1 MSADTKPSSSPDS
14 KDLIA
19 LLDEYLVRKAPFQI
33 PESGREAI
41 VKFGPWIVALVLL
54 LSLPSLFVILGL
66 STAFLPYGAIGY
78 GLLWGIVY
86 CVQLGLMALALPGL
100 FARKKSGWMLVFY
113 AQIVSTVAA
122 VMSYAFLSAVVV
134 GVIAFYV
141 LFQVRT
147 LYKN

>member
-1 MSADTKPSSSPDS
+1 MSAAANRMGGPES

-19 LLDEYLVRKAPFQI
+19 LLDYYLVKKAPFQI

-41 VKFGPWIVALVLL
+41 VKFGPWIVALFLL

-78 GLLWGIVY
+78 GVLWAVAFCVY
-86 CVQLGLMALALPGL
+86 LALMVLALPGL
-100 FARKKSGWMLVFY
+100 FARKKAGWMLLFY
-113 AQIVSTVAA
+113 AQLVSTVASL
-122 VMSYAFLSAVVV
+122 MSYAFLSAVVV

-147 LYKN
+147 MYR